1 MSLDRRLGNRL
12 NNLSEEQSRELKLA
26 RALEEG
32 RIYGLRKDLC
42 QMQGKRRLHNDWS
55 KAQGNV
61 AW

>member
-12 NNLSEEQSRELKLA
+12 YDLSKKQSHELKLA

-42 QMQGKRRLHNDWS
+42 QLQGKRRLHKDWS